1 MNSQK
6 FNRQSA
12 AKTLH
17 KPLRGFEFR
26 YIIYITGIV
35 YDRFTNN
42 VVKNINSTV
51 TLFGS
56 NNKPYKIKVG
66 KLLDLSFSDLDFT
79 DYVNVKNHDGYIIN
93 RHGSLYN
100 TVSKRFVGTTI
111 KNKYIRYNVDWSR
124 RMMHEVLADQFI
136 PNTNNYNSI
145 DHLDCDKLN
154 NSLDNL
160 EWCDIEE
167 NKRRAYNNGLTAVVK
182 TLVTFIKDKKSFS
195 ILGLENASKIFSIRK
210 STLCTMIKRYG
221 DKDLIIPS
229 GSMKGYKIITQ
240 KVKCK
245 VHRLSEMEQG
255 SSELEMI
262 NISNRDKDIV

>member
-17 KPLRGFEFR
+17 KPLRGFEYR
-26 YIIYITGIV
+26 YIIYETGFV

-42 VVKNINSTV
+42 LVKETNGTITI
-51 TLFGS
+51 FGS
-56 NNKPYKIKVG
+56 NNKPYKIKIQ
-66 KLLDLSFSDLDFT
+66 KLLDNTFSDIDFS
-79 DYVNVKNHDGYIIN
+79 DYVELKAHKGYIIN
-93 RHGSLYN
+93 KNGSLYN
-100 TVSKRFVGTTI
+100 TASKKFIGTTI
-111 KNKYIRYNVDWSR
+111 KNKYIRYNVDWNR

-136 PNTNNYNSI
+136 PNPNNYNSI
-145 DHLDCDKLN
+145 DHLDCNKLN

-182 TLVTFIKDKKSFS
+182 TLVTFIKDDESFS
-195 ILGLENASKIFSIRK
+195 ILGLESASKIFSIKK
-210 STLCTMIKRYG
+210 STLCTLIKRYG

-245 VHRLSEMEQG
+245 VQRLSEMEQG